1 MKQYNGVDILKFVMA
16 LIVVMIH
23 VKPNIHSN
31 ELFVLFKPLTMVAV
45 PVFFVISSVLIF
57 NKLNNGNNGALL
69 KYCKRIGILY
79 LCWLIIDSWFVF
91 THKSYFTEGWIRGFL
106 DFIKDVFFATT
117 FPGSWFLSASVI
129 GVVLVYYMSQKVN
142 SFIVF
147 LLCLLM
153 YLYVCAITQLPAEF
167 KTPYKWY
174 AEHVR
179 EEVHL
184 SFPAQM
190 IWISLGQ
197 LISKKISWLQSVRN
211 VYPISVW
218 ISCVSFFLLML
229 TGNQILKIVVVL
241 MFVITAYLVN
251 IPNKPIYKRI
261 RNYSILVFFFHFCIA
276 GKMNRFCNIVGD
288 SLLTNWL
295 YYILV
300 VIVSI
305 TFAEAVLRLEQHRGF
320 SYLKYL
326 H

>member
-218 ISCVSFFLLML
+218 
-229 TGNQILKIVVVL
+229 KIGRAHV
-241 MFVITAYLVN
+241 
-251 IPNKPIYKRI
+251 
-261 RNYSILVFFFHFCIA
+261 
-276 GKMNRFCNIVGD
+276 
-288 SLLTNWL
+288 
-295 YYILV
+295 
-300 VIVSI
+300 
-305 TFAEAVLRLEQHRGF
+305 
-320 SYLKYL
+320 
-326 H
+326 